1 MKRIFS
7 GRSASGSLIPALL
20 IFIFPCQPALAQS
33 GLLEEVIVT
42 AQKREQ
48 SIQDVGI
55 SITAISGEQMEA
67 LGIANSSEIA
77 RCRVV

>member
-1 MKRIFS
+1 MKH
-7 GRSASGSLIPALL
+7 
-20 IFIFPCQPALAQS
+20 IFPDRFGTGGPLSILLLFFLPVQSVPAQS

-55 SITAISGEQMEA
+55 SSRQLAGNRWKPWELPTAS
-67 LGIANSSEIA
+67 
-77 RCRVV
+77 R